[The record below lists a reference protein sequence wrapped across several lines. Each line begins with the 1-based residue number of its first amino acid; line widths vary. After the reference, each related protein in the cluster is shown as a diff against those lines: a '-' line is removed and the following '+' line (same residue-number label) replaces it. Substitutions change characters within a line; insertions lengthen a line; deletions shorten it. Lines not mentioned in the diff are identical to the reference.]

1 MKKVSYSLML
11 VPNTGRVFR
20 LQLSPFALRFLLFSI
35 VFLIAAAAWGIFS
48 TSTHYEQVHIPF
60 IKVDKTLIKQ
70 KLAAEEEVARL
81 RKELSFER
89 DRAAVFARNLG
100 QMQAGLSRLDA
111 LGSRLISVV
120 GLDEAE
126 FDFVQRPAF
135 GGPRPIQ
142 RSTSDHHLDLMETRE
157 RLNSHLENVDVQL
170 TAIEYLLQQK
180 RTKESARPHL
190 WPTDGGHL
198 SSNYGFRRDP
208 FTGRISS
215 HKGIDIGNRYGAAVV
230 AASRGIVVFAGKKN
244 GYGYTVELLHG
255 FGYKTRYGHLS
266 SILVQVGDVVEDGQS
281 VARIGNSGRS
291 TGPHLHYE
299 VHRYGEHMNP
309 KGFIPKSKA
318 KKS

>member
-1 MKKVSYSLML
+1 ML
-11 VPNTGRVFR
+11 VPDTGRVFR
-20 LQLSPFALRFLLFSI
+20 LQLSSFTLRALIVSILFLF
-35 VFLIAAAAWGIFS
+35 AAAAWGIFS

-60 IKVDKTLIKQ
+60 IKIDKTLINQ
-70 KLAAEEEVARL
+70 KLAAEEKVTRL
-81 RKELSFER
+81 RKELAFER

-111 LGSRLISVV
+111 LGSRLINVV
-120 GLDEAE
+120 GLEESE

-135 GGPRPIQ
+135 GGSRPVQ
-142 RSTSDHHLDLMETRE
+142 RSAEDSHLDLMETRE

-170 TAIEYLLQQK
+170 TAIEYLLQKK
-180 RTKESARPHL
+180 RTKESARPYI
-190 WPTDGGHL
+190 WPTEGGHL

-208 FTGRISS
+208 FTGRIAT

-230 AASRGIVVFAGKKN
+230 AGSRGIVVFADKKN
-244 GYGYTVELLHG
+244 GYGYTVEILHG

-266 SILVQVGDVVEDGQS
+266 SILVQVGDVVEDGQKI
-281 VARIGNSGRS
+281 ARIGNSGRS

-309 KGFIPKSKA
+309 KGFIPKNKA